1 MKNTVILK
9 SYKDGIAIYLD
20 DTLEFE
26 QLCLDLAQKFR
37 DSARFF
43 GDMQVAVSFEGRTL
57 TQEEENILVDTITSS
72 SRLQSG
78 DDGQFYR
85 GSLKDG
91 QILETEGSIVIL
103 GSVEEGCSI
112 ISTKDIIVLGR
123 LAGNA
128 YAGGDG
134 RDHHFI
140 AALEMTPQKLKI
152 GDFKYK
158 TKESRLW
165 AGRLRKGQPQMACVR
180 NGEIQMQSITKEL
193 LNELPV

>member
-72 SRLQSG
+72 SRLQVLCVIGKDAGLQNQFSNAAEAARYFAQKSASG

-134 RDHHFI
+134 QGPSLYCS
-140 AALEMTPQKLKI
+140 A
-152 GDFKYK
+152 
-158 TKESRLW
+158 
-165 AGRLRKGQPQMACVR
+165 
-180 NGEIQMQSITKEL
+180 
-193 LNELPV
+193 

>member
-1 MKNTVILK
+1 M
-9 SYKDGIAIYLD
+9 
-20 DTLEFE
+20 
-26 QLCLDLAQKFR
+26 
-37 DSARFF
+37 
-43 GDMQVAVSFEGRTL
+43 EGL
-57 TQEEENILVDTITSS
+57 P
-72 SRLQSG
+72 
-78 DDGQFYR
+78 
-85 GSLKDG
+85 
-91 QILETEGSIVIL
+91 ETPMRAA
-103 GSVEEGCSI
+103 
-112 ISTKDIIVLGR
+112 T
-123 LAGNA
+123 A
-128 YAGGDG
+128 